1 MNATVE
7 EIKEAI
13 RNSTKTTSVYVGC
26 DSKVAGRGK
35 NKYVKFA
42 TVVIL
47 HIDSKHGGKLFS
59 IIENEPLHQF
69 KNFKSP
75 KHRLMNEAY
84 KAIGIA
90 CSVAEVVEDRP
101 FEVHLD
107 FNINA
112 EHKSNTCVKEATGY
126 VLGTLGFEPK
136 YKPNAF
142 AASTAGDRLVN

>member
-13 RNSTKTTSVYVGC
+13 RRSSKTTGIYVGC
-26 DSKVAGRGK
+26 DSKIAGRGLR
-35 NKYVKFA
+35 KYVKFA

-47 HIDSKHGGKLFS
+47 HIDSKHGGQLFS
-59 IIENEPLHQF
+59 IVDVEPLYDF
-69 KNFKSP
+69 KNFKNP
-75 KHRLMNEAY
+75 KLRLMNEAY
-84 KAIGIA
+84 KAIAIA
-90 CSVAEVVEDRP
+90 CDIAEVVEDRP

-107 FNINA
+107 FNLNPQ
-112 EHKSNTCVKEATGY
+112 HKSNACVKEATGY

-136 YKPNAF
+136 YKPDAF